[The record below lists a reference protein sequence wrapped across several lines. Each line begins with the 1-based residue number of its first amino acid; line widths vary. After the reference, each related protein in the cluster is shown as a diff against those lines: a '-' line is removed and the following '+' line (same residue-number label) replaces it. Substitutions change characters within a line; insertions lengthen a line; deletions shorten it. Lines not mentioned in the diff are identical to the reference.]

1 MVDVVSMHVRLGV
14 MLWLACC
21 LAQGCASN
29 SSRMRTVGA
38 MTSVDTSV
46 RRTAFERG
54 HGGRVDGNRVA
65 RLEGIVRKFTRA
77 NWNGPTIRVAIL
89 ASHRPNAYVLAS
101 GDLYATLGLFDVVC
115 TDDELAAVVA
125 HELAHL
131 EDLRSFSAVNLTP
144 DERLDI
150 ESRADAVALGML
162 VAAGYQATA
171 LTDMVNRLANDQ
183 PDGWAQHRCD
193 ELSALLNPTADV
205 EIASAESSAIE
216 D

>member
-1 MVDVVSMHVRLGV
+1 MVDVVAMRVRIGV

-21 LAQGCASN
+21 LGQGCASDA
-29 SSRMRTVGA
+29 SRVRTVGA
-38 MTSVDTSV
+38 MTSVGASV

-54 HGGRVDGNRVA
+54 HGGRIDGHRVA
-65 RLEGIVRKFTRA
+65 KLESIVEQFTRGD
-77 NWNGPTIRVAIL
+77 WNGPAIRVAIL

-101 GDLYATLGLFDVVC
+101 GHLYATLGLFDVVC

-131 EDLRSFSAVNLTP
+131 EDLRSFFDVNLTP
-144 DERLDI
+144 AEKLDI
-150 ESRADAVALGML
+150 EARADAVALGML

-171 LTDMVNRLANDQ
+171 LTDMVSRLADEQ
-183 PDGWAQHRCD
+183 PEGWARHRCD
-193 ELSALLNPTADV
+193 ELSALLNPTSDM
-205 EIASAESSAIE
+205 EITPAESSAIE